1 MSVLL
6 NSPRTDLLSY
16 SEAGAP
22 VVVHDLSVE
31 TGQEPAGLNAAHAVP
46 VASTAG
52 AEPLD
57 RQAAALA
64 LALAERITG
73 ERLTEE
79 WLLDTNHVRLLVST
93 GERRGS
99 VAGEAG

>member
-1 MSVLL
+1 M
-6 NSPRTDLLSY
+6 
-16 SEAGAP
+16 
-22 VVVHDLSVE
+22 
-31 TGQEPAGLNAAHAVP
+31 P

-52 AEPLD
+52 DEPLD
-57 RQAAALA
+57 RQAAA

-99 VAGEAG
+99 LAGEAG